1 MIRPTFRS
9 APVAC
14 VALVGLCAGLGLGA
28 AAAGAGDGPAAVEGR
43 EESEPAAQQ
52 EIQELVRQG
61 NTLRQAGR
69 LEDALTVYRSAGGL
83 DPGRYEI
90 HVLIADTARRL
101 GFLDEA
107 TEEYV
112 RATAIDPGR
121 SEGYT
126 GRALIQRARYDFTS
140 AVAILEPAV
149 DRTQGSERASILVSL
164 GETRR
169 REGRPD
175 QAEAMFRGAL
185 QADASAAAAHY
196 GLARLAEERGELG
209 TAIAELDRYLE
220 AKPDDGSTAQRRQEI
235 GELDASIRALR
246 TASRQEAAGGPPGAG
261 LQAELGRLQAIA
273 GDAPGAVASFRKA
286 LGSDPR
292 HLDARRGLAQAM
304 LRSGDARGAGEEFR
318 RLLRMAPQDALALYH
333 LAGLARRSG
342 DRKAEEAAWSEL
354 FRRRPDD
361 LFALR
366 AYAEFVAGAG
376 ADALARALK
385 FADPG
390 VADRR
395 DAVPRAAR
403 LRLRALLF
411 SRQGSW
417 TEAEAALY
425 DALRLD
431 PTDPWA
437 LDLVS
442 EILAQRPQM
451 LAALA
456 RRAGEEAGRTPE
468 PASPAQPLLVIL
480 LGRCHSLAG
489 RDEQALLLARQAVAL
504 RPDSAAAR
512 SFLAEMLQSAGDTAT
527 ALQELQRAVDLD
539 PTRPA
544 AHVDLALALLRKGR
558 AAAAEAAA
566 RNGLRKWPE
575 SSALLS
581 LLGAALSERGDLEA
595 GARAYAAALAA
606 DPADNFHLA
615 RGQYPALLAALGR
628 NLEARRALEGPIP
641 EFPDLAYLEAWGF
654 ARDTYRDRTFH
665 DQDWQAWRDKY
676 RGRLQAAQDAH
687 KAIAEMLGSLGDAY
701 TRLRDPEETA
711 LVLLARH
718 GGAPGVDA
726 LGRNRP
732 TSPTVVARQL
742 PGGLGYIQIANLS
755 DPNVVA
761 EVRKAL
767 LALKDTEGIVL
778 DLRGNPGGLARSADD
793 VADLLIGPGQKAG
806 TDVGPGG
813 ESPRITGGE
822 GALTNAP
829 ITVLVDAQTASAAE
843 RLAAGLEATGRGTIQ
858 GGETFGKGLFQNAR
872 ILPGGYTVLVSA
884 GEALGPDGRP
894 IQGRGLRPRQK
905 DPDPQSNRPEP

>member
-1 MIRPTFRS
+1 MRATFRRTS
-9 APVAC
+9 LAC
-14 VALVGLCAGLGLGA
+14 LALAGLCSGLRGGV
-28 AAAGAGDGPAAVEGR
+28 AAAGAGDVPSAAEGK
-43 EESEPAAQQ
+43 EESEPAQQ
-52 EIQELVRQG
+52 VQELVRRG

-69 LEDALTVYRSAGGL
+69 LEDALSAYRTAAGI
-83 DPGRYEI
+83 DPDRYEI

-101 GFLDEA
+101 GRFGEA
-107 TEEYV
+107 TEEYA
-112 RATAIDPGR
+112 RATTIDPGR

-126 GRALIQRARYDFTS
+126 GRALIHRAQYDFVG
-140 AVAILEPAV
+140 AVSILEPAV
-149 DRTQGSERASILVSL
+149 DRTQGSERADILVSL

-169 REGRPD
+169 RESQPD

-185 QADASAAAAHY
+185 QADAGAAAAHY
-196 GLARLAEERGELG
+196 GLARLAEDRGQLS

-220 AKPDDGSTAQRRQEI
+220 AKPDDGSAASRRQEI
-235 GELDASIRALR
+235 GELEASIRALR
-246 TASRQEAAGGPPGAG
+246 NASKQDSAGGPAGAG
-261 LQAELGRLQAIA
+261 LLAELGRLQAIA
-273 GDAPGAVASFRKA
+273 GDAAGAMASFRKA
-286 LGSDPR
+286 LESDSR
-292 HLDARRGLAQAM
+292 NLDARRGLAVAM

-318 RLLRMAPQDALALYH
+318 RLLRTAPQDGPALYH

-342 DRKAEEAAWSEL
+342 DRKAEEAAWSDL
-354 FRRRPDD
+354 LRRRPDD

-376 ADALARALK
+376 AEAQARALQL
-385 FADPG
+385 ADPG
-390 VADRR
+390 ADAGP
-395 DAVPRAAR
+395 DTLPRASR
-403 LRLRALLF
+403 LRLRALLLA
-411 SRQGSW
+411 RRGSW
-417 TEAEAALY
+417 TEAEDALY
-425 DALRLD
+425 EALRLD
-431 PTDPWA
+431 PTDPWT
-437 LDLVS
+437 LDLANEVLL
-442 EILAQRPQM
+442 ERPQM

-456 RRAGEEAGRTPE
+456 RRAGEEAARTPD
-468 PASPAQPLLVIL
+468 PGAPRQPLPVIL
-480 LGRCHSLAG
+480 LGRCHALAG
-489 RDEQALLLARQAVAL
+489 RSEQALALARQAVAQ
-504 RPDSAAAR
+504 RPDSPAAR
-512 SFLAEMLQSAGDTAT
+512 SFLAEMLQSAGDAAT
-527 ALQELQRAVDLD
+527 ALQELHRAVDLD

-544 AHVDLALALLRKGR
+544 AHVDLALALLRTGR
-558 AAAAEAAA
+558 AASAQAVA
-566 RNGLRKWPE
+566 NSGLRRWPG
-575 SSALLS
+575 SAALLS
-581 LLGAALSERGDLEA
+581 LLGASLAERGDAEA

-654 ARDTYRDRTFH
+654 ARDTYRDRTFQG
-665 DQDWQAWRDKY
+665 QDWQAWRDKY
-676 RGRLQAAQDAH
+676 RGRLQAGPDAH
-687 KAIAEMLGSLGDAY
+687 RAIAEMLGSLGDAY

-711 LVLLARH
+711 SVLLARH

-732 TSPTVVARQL
+732 TSPTVVARAM

-778 DLRGNPGGLARSADD
+778 DLRGNPGGLARSADE
-793 VADLLIGPGQKAG
+793 VADLLIGPGRKAG

-813 ESPRITGGE
+813 ETPRITGGE
-822 GALTNAP
+822 GALTDAP

-894 IQGRGLRPRQK
+894 IQGRGVRPRQK
-905 DPDPQSNRPEP
+905 APEAPSGSPKP